1 MTHPKIV
8 CLSQEQYFALL
19 GEIDCWT
26 GDQSILGLLQLAL
39 SVLLSGFIPYDSIIR
54 IIAQVREHSTDAEF
68 QQIETILQK
77 VLKFSGVEDDKINE
91 DLSILQRNGNS
102 SRGILPLCGEDL
114 QLIYAAATCGAAAAA
129 RDAAVARGAAAAA
142 PQDIGA
148 LLTELCKLEKGPGVF
163 CRPTSHQIGDL
174 AQLYE
179 IVQYETISCKSTPD
193 STDLP
198 SCASSHLTDAIEF
211 LRRAGLMP

>member
-1 MTHPKIV
+1 MTQKIV
-8 CLSQEQYFALL
+8 CLSQEQYFGLL
-19 GEIDCWT
+19 GEINCWT

-39 SVLLSGFIPYDSIIR
+39 SVLLSGVIPYDSMIR
-54 IIAQVREHSTDAEF
+54 IIAQVREHSADADAYKF

-77 VLKFSGVEDDKINE
+77 VLKLSGVEDDKINE
-91 DLSILQRNGNS
+91 DLSILKRNGNS
-102 SRGILPLCGEDL
+102 SRGILPLCEEDL
-114 QLIYAAATCGAAAAA
+114 QLIY
-129 RDAAVARGAAAAA
+129 AAVARGAAAAA
-142 PQDIGA
+142 PQDTRA
-148 LLTELCKLEKGPGVF
+148 LLTELCELEKGPGVF

-179 IVQYETISCKSTPD
+179 IVQYETRACKSTPD